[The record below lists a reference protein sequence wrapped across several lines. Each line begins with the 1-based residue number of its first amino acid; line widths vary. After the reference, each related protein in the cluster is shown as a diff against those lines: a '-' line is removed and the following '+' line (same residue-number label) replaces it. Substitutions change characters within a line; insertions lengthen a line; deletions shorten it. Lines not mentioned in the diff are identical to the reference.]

1 MKQAHDQIHWILYQG
16 ERKNEEQEGIENSI
30 ANNFDFILYVC
41 DTKRVLGKCGE
52 STSICPW
59 RISACNICSFPPML
73 CFPWIIHYYVPFSR
87 RKNEDVQ
94 EEQMNKHENES
105 AEKESVEKKAEE
117 TIK

>member
-1 MKQAHDQIHWILYQG
+1 
-16 ERKNEEQEGIENSI
+16 
-30 ANNFDFILYVC
+30 
-41 DTKRVLGKCGE
+41 
-52 STSICPW
+52 
-59 RISACNICSFPPML
+59 ML

-105 AEKESVEKKAEE
+105 AEKESVEKKSEE